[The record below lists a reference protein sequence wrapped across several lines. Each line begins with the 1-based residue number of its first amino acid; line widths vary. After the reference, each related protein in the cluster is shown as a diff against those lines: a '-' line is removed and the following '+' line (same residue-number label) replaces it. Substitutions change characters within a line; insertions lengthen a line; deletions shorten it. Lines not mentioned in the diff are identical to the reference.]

1 MSEKRF
7 KKGKNNFLC
16 SNAERVKEFVYIFC
30 TSLKSAVRYPTKV
43 MTAIGRLTRNDFVA
57 DCVSHSR
64 DLTNAFLLNT
74 NDRLEPNEY
83 QHLEDR
89 IMSEATSYFS
99 IAVAVIILLV
109 DLWAIISVFR
119 SDKTVGVK
127 AAWAISLIIFPVI
140 GLIVWGVAGPR
151 GIKVGPS
158 SPEHS
163 KG

>member
-1 MSEKRF
+1 MPRS
-7 KKGKNNFLC
+7 
-16 SNAERVKEFVYIFC
+16 FC
-30 TSLKSAVRYPTKV
+30 DL
-43 MTAIGRLTRNDFVA
+43 
-57 DCVSHSR
+57 VSCF
-64 DLTNAFLLNT
+64 ALNI
-74 NDRLEPNEY
+74 DDGLEPNEN
-83 QHLEDR
+83 QPEEDR
-89 IMSEATSYFS
+89 IMSEATNYFS

-127 AAWAISLIIFPVI
+127 AAWAIGLIIFPVI

-151 GIKVGPS
+151 GIKEGPS